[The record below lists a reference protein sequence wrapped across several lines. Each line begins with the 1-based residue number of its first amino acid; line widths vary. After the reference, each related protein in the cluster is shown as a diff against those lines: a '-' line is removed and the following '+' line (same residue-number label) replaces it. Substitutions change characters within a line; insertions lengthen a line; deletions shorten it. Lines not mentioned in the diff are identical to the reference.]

1 MAGYDYDLF
10 VIGGGSGGVRA
21 ARISARYGARVAL
34 AEERKLGG
42 TCVNVGC
49 VPKKLLVYASHYSE
63 HFEDAA
69 GFGWSVGERRFDW
82 SALVMAKNDEIER
95 LNDAYRKTL
104 VEAGVEI
111 LDARATL
118 VDAHTVEVAGK
129 RVRAETI
136 LIAVGG
142 WPALP
147 KIPGVEHAISS
158 NETFFLKRLPKR
170 VAIVGGGYIACE
182 FAGIFHGMGSHVIQ
196 LYRGPLFLRGF
207 DLDVRR
213 HLAEEMRRKRIDLR
227 FDVEIASIEKT
238 EFGLRATLTTG
249 DSIEV
254 DEILFATGRLP
265 HTKGLGLEKLGVALD
280 AKGAIRVDEYSR
292 TNVDNVYAVGD
303 VTDRINLTPVAIAE
317 GHAFADTVFGKH
329 PTKPD
334 HSGVPAAVFS
344 QPEIATVGLSEET
357 ARQRVGAVDIYRTN
371 FRAMKHTLS
380 GRGERTL
387 MKLVV
392 ERASDKVVGV
402 HMVGEAAAEIIQG
415 LAVALKAGAS
425 KRDFDRTIGIHPTSA
440 EEFVTMRTKVAEPA
454 QPEPKSRA
462 AE

>member
-1 MAGYDYDLF
+1 MAQFDYDLV

-21 ARISARYGARVAL
+21 ARIAARHGARVLL
-34 AEERKLGG
+34 AEEKKLGG

-69 GFGWSVGERRFDW
+69 GFGWTVGASHFDW
-82 SALVMAKNDEIER
+82 RALIMAKNAEIER
-95 LNDAYRKTL
+95 LNDAYRRTL
-104 VEAGVEI
+104 IEAGVEI
-111 LDARATL
+111 VGARATL
-118 VDAHTVEVAGK
+118 VDAHTVEVEGK
-129 RVRAETI
+129 RVRASTI

-142 WPALP
+142 WPVMP
-147 KIPGVEHAISS
+147 KIPGIEHAISS
-158 NETFFLKRLPKR
+158 NETFFLERLPAR

-227 FDVEIASIEKT
+227 FDVEIARIEKT
-238 EFGLRATLTTG
+238 GFGLHATLTTG
-249 DSIEV
+249 DAIEV
-254 DEILFATGRLP
+254 DEILYATGRAP
-265 HTKGLGLEKLGVALD
+265 HTKNLGLEAVGVALD
-280 AKGAIRVDEYSR
+280 EKGAIRVDEYSR
-292 TNVDNVYAVGD
+292 TNVESVYAVGD
-303 VTDRINLTPVAIAE
+303 VTDRINLTPVAIHE

-334 HSGVPAAVFS
+334 HAGVPAAVFS
-344 QPEIATVGLSEET
+344 QPEIACVGLSEET
-357 ARQRVGAVDIYRTN
+357 ARKRLGTVDVYRAN

-402 HMVGEAAAEIIQG
+402 HMVGENAAEIVQG
-415 LAVALKAGAS
+415 LAVALKAGAT
-425 KRDFDRTIGIHPTSA
+425 KRDFDRTLGIHPTSA
-440 EEFVTMRTKVAEPA
+440 EEFVTMRTKAPEPA
-454 QPEPKSRA
+454 PAPERSA